1 MSMKKINSS
10 IHIALLNQQHDAE
23 KDASKKEK
31 EHTLSRKFCGAQI
44 HHFDHM
50 AWASAEIH
58 GEIL

>member
-44 HHFDHM
+44 HHM
-50 AWASAEIH
+50 AWASAEI
-58 GEIL
+58 L